1 MALTAARPKSGRP
14 LQHPNPTRQNGFVA
28 AVPSRAFR
36 DGTGIFPVKL
46 SHYLGSQAVANSLDI
61 PDRRD
66 YASAQL
72 GWGSSGNLET
82 GQTNENATAKRRTK
96 QWNT

>member
-1 MALTAARPKSGRP
+1 MMPRLYLNHLPADKDIR
-14 LQHPNPTRQNGFVA
+14 
-28 AVPSRAFR
+28 SR
-36 DGTGIFPVKL
+36 
-46 SHYLGSQAVANSLDI
+46 AVANSLDI